1 MPRKK
6 GTPKTGGRK
15 NGSVNGATV
24 KKFSQSIESVKLTI
38 ERVLQEYACLATLD
52 ISQAFGPDG
61 NYLPIHQMPEA
72 VRRCIAGLEVAD
84 LNIDNDG
91 KGSVGR
97 LHKLK
102 FYDKRAALADIAKH
116 LGMFIER
123 IGNPDGTALQPH
135 TIRFIEVPK
144 P

>member
-1 MPRKK
+1 M
-6 GTPKTGGRK
+6 
-15 NGSVNGATV
+15 
-24 KKFSQSIESVKLTI
+24 QHIECVKLTV

-52 ISQAFGPDG
+52 ISQAFDAEG
-61 NYLPIHQMPEA
+61 NILPIHQIPEN
-72 VRRCIAGLEVAD
+72 VRRALAGVEIAE

-97 LHKLK
+97 LHRIK
-102 FYDKRAALADIAKH
+102 FYDKTKALDSIAKH

-123 IGNPDGTALQPH
+123 IGNPDGTPLEPH
-135 TIRFIEVPK
+135 TIRFVLPPAK